1 MDYEKIAYGLFIAL
15 CLFLVF
21 VIYTIYNL
29 ATNNPVANNFVKN
42 NLVKNIPESFHPAS
56 FEPVENT
63 EFNKK
68 PTIENPE
75 GYIEMMNNLGDSMP
89 INKLSENLTGDKV
102 SVINR
107 ESTVEQLCRSFW
119 DADIDGPQMEGM
131 TAPVDEFEKAA
142 MALQNSKASDLYV
155 DYKSQSADQ
164 LSEANI

>member
-1 MDYEKIAYGLFIAL
+1 MDKKNIAYGILIAL
-15 CLFLVF
+15 ILALAAYGIGTIFKRKR
-21 VIYTIYNL
+21 VIYGQAAIQ
-29 ATNNPVANNFVKN
+29 K
-42 NLVKNIPESFHPAS
+42 KRHESFHPAS

-63 EFNKK
+63 EFNEK

-89 INKLSENLTGDKV
+89 INKLSENLSGDKV
-102 SVINR
+102 SVINE
-107 ESTVEQLCRSFW
+107 ESTIEKVSRSFW

>member
-1 MDYEKIAYGLFIAL
+1 MDYEKIAYGFVVFL
-15 CLFLVF
+15 CLVLVF
-21 VIYTIYNL
+21 VIYNTIYNL
-29 ATNNPVANNFVKN
+29 ATSNSD
-42 NLVKNIPESFHPAS
+42 SFHPAS
-56 FEPVENT
+56 FEPVET
-63 EFNKK
+63 TEYMGPEFNEK

-89 INKLSENLTGDKV
+89 INKLSDNLTGDKL
-102 SVINR
+102 SVISN
-107 ESTVEQLCRSFW
+107 ESTIEQLSRSFL

>member
-1 MDYEKIAYGLFIAL
+1 MDKKKIAYGFLIAALILAAAYFIVIIVKRKL
-15 CLFLVF
+15 
-21 VIYTIYNL
+21 VIYGQAAIE
-29 ATNNPVANNFVKN
+29 K
-42 NLVKNIPESFHPAS
+42 KRSDSFHPAS

-63 EFNKK
+63 EFNEK

-75 GYIEMMNNLGDSMP
+75 GYIEMMNNLGDSIP
-89 INKLSENLTGDKV
+89 INKLSENLSGDKV
-102 SVINR
+102 SVING
-107 ESTVEQLCRSFW
+107 ESTIEKVSRSFW
-119 DADIDGPQMEGM
+119 DADVDGPQIEGM

>member
-1 MDYEKIAYGLFIAL
+1 MDPKKIAYGIFIVL
-15 CLFLVF
+15 CLVVLAY
-21 VIYTIYNL
+21 VIYTIY
-29 ATNNPVANNFVKN
+29 NFVKN
-42 NLVKNIPESFHPAS
+42 NLVKNTPDSFHSAS
-56 FEPVENT
+56 FEPVET
-63 EFNKK
+63 TESEFNKK

-89 INKLSENLTGDKV
+89 INKLSENLSGDKV
-102 SVINR
+102 SVING
-107 ESTVEQLCRSFW
+107 ESTIEKVSRSFW

>member
-1 MDYEKIAYGLFIAL
+1 MDYEKIAYGFIIFLCIFLFAI
-15 CLFLVF
+15 VYI
-21 VIYTIYNL
+21 VYNKVV
-29 ATNNPVANNFVKN
+29 TDK
-42 NLVKNIPESFHPAS
+42 FHPAS
-56 FEPVENT
+56 FEPVET
-63 EFNKK
+63 VESDFNKK

-89 INKLSENLTGDKV
+89 INKLSENLTGDTV
-102 SVINR
+102 SVING
-107 ESTVEQLCRSFW
+107 ESTIEKVSRSFW